1 MFFDFHKEVEQ
12 KIEIQEKNE
21 REQLYS
27 TLQNLHVHVHYLRK
41 VVNYCV

>member
-27 TLQNLHVHVHYLRK
+27 TLQNLHVHYLRK
-41 VVNYCV
+41 LVNYRV